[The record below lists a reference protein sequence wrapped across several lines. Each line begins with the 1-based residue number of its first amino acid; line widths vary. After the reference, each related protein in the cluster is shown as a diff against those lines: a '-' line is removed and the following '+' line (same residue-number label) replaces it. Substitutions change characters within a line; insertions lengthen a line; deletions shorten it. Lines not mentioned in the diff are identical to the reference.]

1 MSVQQNNSQKK
12 KIYKEELV
20 TSTLTLQEM
29 LKDVLQV
36 EGKSYEIKTQ
46 IQKEVNSEPELI
58 NMWAQNLQFH

>member
-58 NMWAQNLQFH
+58 NMWAQHLQFH